1 MSDLGE
7 RLYDQLMMLAWSLNS
22 ACSSSDA
29 CSDFSI
35 VDYLALR
42 TVGQQQGCPTQ
53 TIGKTLGMTKSGA
66 TRIVKRLESRDLLQ
80 IHNSAEDGRVRCLR
94 LTESGQRCLTDI
106 QRYQS
111 ERITNALKDL
121 GNQQS
126 LQLEQSLQSLQKTI
140 SSE

>member
-35 VDYLALR
+35 VDYLALK
-42 TVGQQQGCPTQ
+42 TVGEQQGCPVQ
-53 TIGKTLGMTKSGA
+53 TIGKTLGITKSGA
-66 TRIVKRLESRDLLQ
+66 TRIVKRLESRDLLKT
-80 IHNSAEDGRVRCLR
+80 HSSPEDGRVRCLK
-94 LTESGQRCLTDI
+94 LTESGQNCLIEI

-111 ERITNALKDL
+111 ERITKALK
-121 GNQQS
+121 GMESEQS
-126 LQLEQSLQSLQKTI
+126 QQLEQSLQNLLKTL